1 MIAAA
6 LIFLATLALVIWQPK
21 GLGIG
26 WSAAGGALAS
36 LLAGTV
42 TLADIPAVWSIV
54 WNASGTLI
62 GLIVMTLLLDEAGLF
77 RWAALGVC
85 RMAKG
90 SGRALFA
97 LVVLF
102 GAAASALLAN
112 DGAVLIL
119 TPIVT
124 AILAVLGFPKHA
136 VLAFVMAAG
145 FIVDTASLP
154 LVTSNLVNIISADFF
169 GAGFS
174 AYASVMIPVDLAS
187 VAASLAVLY
196 LCYRR
201 WIPAAYDCGKLPA
214 AASAVRDPV
223 LFRAGLAVLVLVPAG
238 CFAADPLG
246 IPVCAVT
253 GAAAALLALLSRV
266 RRVVPLKRV
275 LKDAPWQIV
284 VFSLGMYLVVY
295 GLRNAGLT
303 AHLSSLLTW
312 LSTQG
317 LWASVFGTGFL
328 AAGLSSVM
336 NNLPSVM
343 AVALSVEGSGAG
355 ELAREAMFYANAV
368 GCDLGPKITPLGSL
382 ATLLWLHVLSHKG
395 LRITWG
401 YYFRVG
407 LELTLPVLAVTLA
420 ALALRLA
427 FA

>member
-1 MIAAA
+1 MLTAS
-6 LIFLATLALVIWQPK
+6 LIFLATLALVIWQPR

-26 WSAAGGALAS
+26 WSAALGALAS

-42 TLADIPAVWSIV
+42 ALADIPRVWSIV
-54 WNASGTLI
+54 WNASATLI
-62 GLIVMTLLLDEAGLF
+62 GLIVMTMILDEAGLF
-77 RWAALGVC
+77 RWAALRAC
-85 RMAKG
+85 RAARG
-90 SGRALFA
+90 HGRALFL
-97 LVVLF
+97 LVILL

-124 AILAVLGFPKHA
+124 AMLAALGFPRHA

-169 GAGFS
+169 GASPS
-174 AYASVMIPVDLAS
+174 AYASVMLPAAAAS
-187 VAASLAVLY
+187 VLSSLAVLF
-196 LCYRR
+196 LHFRR
-201 WIPAAYDCGKLPA
+201 WIPPRYDETRLPRA
-214 AASAVRDPV
+214 DSAVRDPV
-223 LFRAGLAVLVLVPAG
+223 LFKAGLAALVLVPAG
-238 CFAADPLG
+238 CFAAEPLG

-253 GAAAALLALLSRV
+253 DAAALLLAALSRI
-266 RRVVPLKRV
+266 RRVVPLGRI

-284 VFSLGMYLVVY
+284 IFSLGMYLVVY

-303 AHLSSLLTW
+303 THLSALLNA
-312 LSTQG
+312 LASTG
-317 LWASVFGTGFL
+317 LWASAFGTGL
-328 AAGLSSVM
+328 ISAALSSVM

-343 AVALSVEGSGAG
+343 AVALSIDGSSAQGAI
-355 ELAREAMFYANAV
+355 REAMLYANAV

-401 YYFRVG
+401 YYFRTG
-407 LELTLPVLAVTLA
+407 LELTLPVLACTLL
-420 ALALRLA
+420 ALAVRLS